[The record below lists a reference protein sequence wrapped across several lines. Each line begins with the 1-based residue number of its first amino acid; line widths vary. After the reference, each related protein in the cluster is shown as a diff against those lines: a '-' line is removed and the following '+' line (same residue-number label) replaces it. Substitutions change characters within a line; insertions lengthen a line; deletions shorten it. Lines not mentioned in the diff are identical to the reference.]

1 MKKGKMV
8 LAAGAVILVLSA
20 CGQTESAEEKHLIIE
35 RIDDAGEVQ
44 ETETVEP
51 ADLDSAESTGEEP
64 SATPKDDAPE
74 KGKNSG
80 STESVEKEGQGASDE
95 QEMLPDSQEQTE
107 DVSEAGNPLFE
118 AFLKNEIGVANP
130 YVEGMELTVMDEKN
144 YESEFED
151 AQKKYAYVDVNND
164 DNPELIFKIS
174 SNLSELMYILGV
186 CDNELVCFDV
196 FETHTKNIA
205 FGVYDYGLVWEVR
218 NYDGFEKTFYSYT
231 TDGQPLE
238 ARRFTD
244 EDGADIAAY
253 EGEDVEWTAWQQE
266 QS

>member
-8 LAAGAVILVLSA
+8 LAAGVVILVLSA

-51 ADLDSAESTGEEP
+51 ADLDSAESTGEEQ
-64 SATPKDDAPE
+64 SATLKDDAPE
-74 KGKNSG
+74 KKENSG
-80 STESVEKEGQGASDE
+80 STERAETEGQTASDE
-95 QEMLPDSQEQTE
+95 QEMLPDSQEQAE
-107 DVSEAGNPLFE
+107 DVSEAGNPLYE

-130 YVEGMELTVMDEKN
+130 YVEGMNLTVMDEKN

-174 SNLSELMYILGV
+174 SKLSELMYILGV
-186 CDNELVCFDV
+186 CDNELICFDV
-196 FETHTKNIA
+196 FETHTKNIV
-205 FGVYDYGLVWEVR
+205 FGVYDYGMVWEVR

-231 TDGQPLE
+231 ADGQPME

-253 EGEDVEWTAWQQE
+253 EGEDVEWIVF
-266 QS
+266 

>member
-8 LAAGAVILVLSA
+8 LAAGVVILVLSA
-20 CGQTESAEEKHLIIE
+20 CGQTESAEEKQKEEHLIIE
-35 RIDDAGEVQ
+35 RIDGA
-44 ETETVEP
+44 
-51 ADLDSAESTGEEP
+51 
-64 SATPKDDAPE
+64 DDAPE
-74 KGKNSG
+74 KKENSG
-80 STESVEKEGQGASDE
+80 STERAETEGQTASDE
-95 QEMLPDSQEQTE
+95 QEMLPDSQEQAE
-107 DVSEAGNPLFE
+107 DVSEAGNPLYE

-130 YVEGMELTVMDEKN
+130 YVEGMNLTVMDEKN

-151 AQKKYAYVDVNND
+151 AQKKYAYVDVNAD

-186 CDNELVCFDV
+186 CDNELICFDV

-205 FGVYDYGLVWEVR
+205 FGVYDYGMVWEAR

-231 TDGQPLE
+231 ADGQPME

-253 EGEDVEWTAWQQE
+253 EGEDVEWIVF
-266 QS
+266 